1 MNPEPKPM
9 RHLATVTSLDR
20 IRTRESKMNP
30 SPASIAPVSHENPP
44 CEACNGAG
52 YLRYDV
58 PVGHALFGQIVPCRC
73 RQDELRARERA
84 RLVAL
89 SGLQPA
95 MRRMTFDAYATRGT
109 GTAKALAAAVEYA
122 TEPHGWLYLHGPY
135 GTGKTHLLAAI
146 AWSLVDR
153 GIGAFYVVVPDLL
166 VKLQATFNDG
176 SDETFAERFKR
187 IKDADVLLLDDLGAE
202 KSTEWAMAQMFD
214 LINSRYLS
222 EKPLVV
228 ASNLTP
234 AQIGGRVGSRLGDR
248 HLATY
253 VSVGASDYRKADA

>member
-1 MNPEPKPM
+1 MSSGKPLQQLGTLTDLDGI
-9 RHLATVTSLDR
+9 RRRKQSSPSSASTV
-20 IRTRESKMNP
+20 
-30 SPASIAPVSHENPP
+30 PASSEPQ
-44 CEACNGAG
+44 CETCGGAG

-58 PVGHALFGQIVPCRC
+58 PVGHALFGQIVPCQC
-73 RQDELRARERA
+73 RQDELRARERQ

-95 MRRMTFDAYATRGT
+95 MRRMTFDAYSPRDAGT
-109 GTAKALAAAVEYA
+109 QQALAAATAYAVE
-122 TEPHGWLYLHGPY
+122 PNGWLYLHGSY
-135 GTGKTHLLAAI
+135 GVGKTHLLAAI

-153 GIGAFYVVVPDLL
+153 GVGAFYVVVPDLL

-202 KSTEWAMAQMFD
+202 KSTEWAQAQMFD
-214 LINSRYLS
+214 LINSRYLA
-222 EKPLVV
+222 EKPLVI

-248 HLATY
+248 HLTTY
-253 VSVGASDYRKADA
+253 LSIGASDYRKADAR

>member
-1 MNPEPKPM
+1 MSFA
-9 RHLATVTSLDR
+9 HA
-20 IRTRESKMNP
+20 
-30 SPASIAPVSHENPP
+30 SHEQPQ
-44 CEACNGAG
+44 CEACGGAG

-58 PVGHALFGQIVPCRC
+58 PVGHTLFGQIVPCQC
-73 RQDELRARERA
+73 RKDELRARERQ

-95 MRRMTFDAYATRGT
+95 MRRMTFDAYATRGDA
-109 GTAKALAAAVEYA
+109 GTAQALAAASQYA
-122 TEPHGWLYLHGPY
+122 TEPADWLYLHGGY
-135 GTGKTHLLAAI
+135 GVGKTHLLAAI

-153 GIGAFYVVVPDLL
+153 GVAAFYVVVPDLL

-214 LINSRYLS
+214 LINSRYLA

-234 AQIGGRVGSRLGDR
+234 QQIGGRIGSRLADR
-248 HLATY
+248 HLTTY
-253 VSVGASDYRKADA
+253 VSIGANDYRQADAR

>member
-1 MNPEPKPM
+1 MNNENPM
-9 RHLATVTSLDR
+9 RQLGTITDLDG
-20 IRTRESKMNP
+20 IRTRRQSNP
-30 SPASIAPVSHENPP
+30 SPASTAHANRETPQ
-44 CEACNGAG
+44 CETCGGAG

-58 PVGHALFGQIVPCRC
+58 PVGHALFGQIVPCQC

-95 MRRMTFDAYATRGT
+95 MRRMTFDAYSPRDAGT
-109 GTAKALAAAVEYA
+109 QQALADAVTFAA
-122 TEPHGWLYLHGPY
+122 EPSGWLYLHGGY
-135 GTGKTHLLAAI
+135 GCGKTHLLTAI

-153 GIGAFYVVVPDLL
+153 GVSAFYVVVPDLL

-202 KSTEWAMAQMFD
+202 KSTEWAQAQMFD
-214 LINSRYLS
+214 LINSRYLA

-248 HLATY
+248 HLTSF
-253 VSVGASDYRKADA
+253 VSIGASDYRKAEA